1 MSRGRIAWLDAAK
14 GLAILLVVWGHVLRG
29 VHAAGVGVPE
39 CFFNFADAAVYSFH
53 IPLFFLVSG
62 LLAGSVAS
70 RGGLAALPGKAR
82 AILLPYAVWSAV
94 FVCANL
100 VLGGSANDPLRLADL
115 AAIPWRPV
123 SIYWFLWVLFA
134 CHCLAALFLPLG
146 RAGTAL
152 VSAALFA
159 SFFALGP
166 PYPLGALCLFQ
177 VFFLAGLL
185 LAPCLETLSAP
196 RVPALTASAVLLG
209 AAGVAGVAAL
219 LTQEATGYLET
230 GGSYSPWFLLAP
242 IPGLA
247 LTWGLTRLCTGTGPG
262 ALLEFLGR
270 RSLAIYVAHVLF
282 TAGARIALK
291 KVLHCDAL
299 APHLLAGTLLGVAGP
314 LALHALLARLGLGIL
329 YGERGR

>member
-1 MSRGRIAWLDAAK
+1 VGRERIVWLDAAK

-39 CFFNFADAAVYSFH
+39 WFFNLADAAVYSFH
-53 IPLFFLVSG
+53 IPLFFFVSG
-62 LLAGSVAS
+62 LLAGRTA

-100 VLGGSANDPLRLADL
+100 VLGGSANDPLHLADL
-115 AAIPWRPV
+115 ASIPWRPV

-146 RAGTAL
+146 RTGTAL

-159 SFFALGP
+159 IFFAFAP

-177 VFFLAGLL
+177 LFFMAGLL
-185 LAPCLETLSAP
+185 LAPYLETLSVP
-196 RVPALTASAVLLG
+196 RGRALTVATVLLG
-209 AAGVAGVAAL
+209 TAGVAGVAAL
-219 LTQEATGYLET
+219 LTRGATGYLET

-242 IPGLA
+242 LPGLVLA
-247 LTWGLTRLCTGTGPG
+247 WGIARLSEDTRPG
-262 ALLEFLGR
+262 ALLELLGR

-299 APHLLAGTLLGVAGP
+299 APHLLAGTLLGLAGP
-314 LALHALLARLGLGIL
+314 LALHALLPRLGLGIL
-329 YGERGR
+329 YGERKS

>member
-1 MSRGRIAWLDAAK
+1 MSKRIVWLDAAK

-29 VHAAGVGVPE
+29 VHVAGVGVPE
-39 CFFNFADAAVYSFH
+39 GIFNFADAAVYSFH

-62 LLAGSVAS
+62 LLAGGAAS
-70 RGGLAALPGKAR
+70 RSGLAALPGKTR
-82 AILLPYAVWSAV
+82 SILLPYAVWSTV

-115 AAIPWRPV
+115 LAIPWRPV

-134 CHCLAALFLPLG
+134 CHCLTATLLPLG

-152 VSAALFA
+152 VSAALCA
-159 SFFALGP
+159 IFFAFAP

-177 VFFLAGLL
+177 LFFMAGLL
-185 LAPCLETLSAP
+185 LAPYLETLSAP
-196 RVPALTASAVLLG
+196 RGPALAVATVLLG

-219 LTQEATGYLET
+219 LTQGATGYLET
-230 GGSYSPWFLLAP
+230 GRSYSPWFLLAP

-247 LTWGLTRLCTGTGPG
+247 LAWGLARLCENTRPG
-262 ALLEFLGR
+262 KLLELLGR

-314 LALHALLARLGLGIL
+314 LALHALLTRLGLGIL

>member
-1 MSRGRIAWLDAAK
+1 MSKRIVWLDAAK

-29 VHAAGVGVPE
+29 VHTAGIDVPE
-39 CFFNFADAAVYSFH
+39 GIFNFADAAVYSFH
-53 IPLFFLVSG
+53 IPLFFFVSG
-62 LLAGSVAS
+62 LLAGGAAS
-70 RGGLAALPGKAR
+70 RRGLAALPGKACS
-82 AILLPYAVWSAV
+82 ILLPYAVWSAV

-115 AAIPWRPV
+115 LAIPWRPV

-134 CHCLAALFLPLG
+134 CHCLTAALLPLG
-146 RAGTAL
+146 RAGTVM
-152 VSAALFA
+152 VSAALCAIFFTFA
-159 SFFALGP
+159 P

-177 VFFLAGLL
+177 LFFMAGLL
-185 LAPCLETLSAP
+185 LAPYLETLSVP
-196 RVPALTASAVLLG
+196 RGRALTVATVLLG

-219 LTQEATGYLET
+219 LTQGATGYLET
-230 GGSYSPWFLLAP
+230 GRNYSPWFLLAP

-247 LTWGLTRLCTGTGPG
+247 LAWGLSRLCENTRPG
-262 ALLEFLGR
+262 ALLELLGR

-282 TAGARIALK
+282 TAGARIVLK

-299 APHLLAGTLLGVAGP
+299 APHLVAGTLLGVAGP
-314 LALHALLARLGLGIL
+314 LALQALLTRLGLGIL